1 MDKEE
6 YWRSINKKDEELV
19 EKYPE
24 MNGSYEVKNEDGEW
38 VVGYK
43 LERYIKYPI
52 GFLEAG
58 IIRELSSSAVKVF
71 NILISLC
78 NKYRNTSVM
87 DKTLIK
93 LSGIGQETITKVLR
107 ELRYYH
113 LISSHLL
120 PGGGLKKRRRKI
132 TLNRWDTARA
142 LLLKENKMKLG
153 LDDRIDFLKPNP
165 YKKTKPIIPKK

>member
-6 YWRSINKKDEELV
+6 YWRSIDKKDEELV

-43 LERYIKYPI
+43 LERYIKYPV

-58 IIRELSSSAVKVF
+58 IIRELNSSTVKVF
-71 NILISLC
+71 NILISVC
-78 NKYRNTSVM
+78 NKYRNTSVL
-87 DKTLIK
+87 DKTIIK
-93 LSGIGQETITKVLR
+93 LSSIKQGTISKALR

-132 TLNRWDTARA
+132 VLNRWDTAKV
-142 LLLKENKMKLG
+142 LLLKENKIVIG
-153 LDDRIDFLKPNP
+153 LDDKVDFLKPNP
-165 YKKTKPIIPKK
+165 YRKTKPIIPKK